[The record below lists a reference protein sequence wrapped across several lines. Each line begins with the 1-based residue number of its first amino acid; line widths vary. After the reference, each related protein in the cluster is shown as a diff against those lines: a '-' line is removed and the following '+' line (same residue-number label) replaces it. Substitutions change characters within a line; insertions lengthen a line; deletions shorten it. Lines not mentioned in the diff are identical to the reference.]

1 MKRILVLSLL
11 WMGAVAYTPA
21 QAQEGEAEL
30 KAEVEALRTEVNRL
44 KRDLKAIQDLPP
56 IQQLL
61 EQNAPLNVTLDVSD
75 APYKGDKTAK
85 LTLVEFSDYQCPAC
99 RSYATQS
106 YNEHHAPYVE
116 SGQVKFVFMDF
127 PLTRHQQAFKAAEA
141 ARCAGEQDQYWAM
154 HDQLFANQQKLMP
167 EDLLQYATMLGMNGV
182 AFKECLDSGRHAE
195 SIRANMAEGR
205 NVRLRGTPHFAVGY
219 TRDGGNSVQ
228 IVKQLSGQP
237 FSIIKEVVSEL
248 MADLEEETPAAESGR

>member
-1 MKRILVLSLL
+1 MKNLLVLTLL
-11 WMGAVAYTPA
+11 CLFAFSPVL
-21 QAQEGEAEL
+21 AQESEADM
-30 KAEVEALRTEVNRL
+30 KAEMEALRAEVKQL
-44 KRDLKAIQDLPP
+44 KKDLKAIQDLPP

-61 EQNAPLNVTLDVSD
+61 AQNAPLDVTLDVSNS
-75 APYKGDKTAK
+75 PFKGDKNAK

-106 YNEHHAPYVE
+106 YAQYHAPLVD
-116 SGQVKFVFMDF
+116 SGQIKFVFFDF

-167 EDLLQYATMLGMNGV
+167 EDLLSHATMLGLDGV

-195 SIRANMAEGR
+195 IIRSNMADGR
-205 NVRLRGTPHFAVGY
+205 NVRLRGTPHFAIGY
-219 TRDGGNSVQ
+219 TRDGGNSVN

-237 FSIIKEVVSEL
+237 FNVITEVVNEL
-248 MADLEEETPAAESGR
+248 MANLEEEAADAETGK